1 MLEHEFLSLDI
12 ETISH
17 LFATGDLSPVELTQ
31 FYLQRIEAFDE
42 KINSYITVTKDH
54 AIQHAK
60 RAEEIF
66 TKGCK
71 AGRQKFNPLLGI
83 PISLKDL
90 YETKG
95 IRTTAGARIFRDN
108 IPTSDAQVVK
118 KLYKVGVVLLGKTNM
133 HEIALGLTTVNP
145 HYGVCR
151 NPWAKDRISG
161 GSSGGSAAALAAG
174 FCTASMGSDTG
185 GSIRVPAGLCGVVGL
200 KPTFGRI
207 SLRGV
212 MPLSW
217 NLDHVGPMGRR
228 VMDAAYLYQC
238 VAGFD
243 PEDAYSVRRPVENV
257 LKHIKDGVKNWRIA
271 LADDDY
277 FQKKDSEVMDLVF
290 KAAQVFETLG
300 AYVEKT
306 PFPGLYTAALSNS
319 QLVVSD
325 AATAYAQLFNEHPQ
339 EFGEDIRQRLEIGSQ
354 VRLQDYVQARRNQAV
369 LRRQFESFLGDYDL
383 LLMPT
388 TVVPAPM
395 IEGPDALEQARLLTR
410 FTAPFNSTGLPALSI
425 PCGFT
430 STGLPV
436 GLQLIAR
443 PWREASL
450 LQAAY
455 AYECATQ
462 WYKQVP
468 EL

>member
-1 MLEHEFLSLDI
+1 MLEQELLSMDI

-17 LFATGDLSPVELTQ
+17 LFSTGDLSPVEITQ
-31 FYLQRIEAFDE
+31 FFLRRIEAFDK
-42 KINSYITVTKDH
+42 KITSYISFTADQ
-54 AIQHAK
+54 AIQQAK
-60 RAEEIF
+60 RAEQVLI
-66 TKGCK
+66 KGRK

-95 IRTTAGARIFRDN
+95 IQTTAGARIFRDN
-108 IPTSDAQVVK
+108 IPTKDAQVVK
-118 KLYKVGVVLLGKTNM
+118 KLYKAGVVLLGKTNM

-151 NPWAKDRISG
+151 NPWSTDRISG

-217 NLDHVGPMGRR
+217 NLDHAGPMGRR
-228 VMDAAYLYQC
+228 VQDVAYMYQA
-238 VAGFD
+238 VAGYD
-243 PEDAYSVRRPVENV
+243 PEDANSIRRPVENV
-257 LKHIKDGVKNWRIA
+257 LRHIKDGVKHWRIA

-277 FQKKDSEVMDLVF
+277 FHKTDSEVLDLVY

-300 AYVEKT
+300 AHVEKT
-306 PFPGLYTAALSNS
+306 PFPGMYAAALSNS
-319 QLVVSD
+319 QVVVSD
-325 AATAYAQLFNEHPQ
+325 AATIYAQPFLEHPQ

-354 VRLQDYVQARRNQAV
+354 IKLQDYIQARRQQI
-369 LRRQFESFLGDYDL
+369 LLHRQFESFFDAYDL

-388 TVVPAPM
+388 TAVAAPL
-395 IEGPDALEQARLLTR
+395 IEGPTALEQARLLTR
-410 FTAPFNSTGLPALSI
+410 YTAPFNSTGLPALSI

-430 STGLPV
+430 QNGLPV

-443 PWREASL
+443 PWYEANL
-450 LQAAY
+450 LRAAY
-455 AYECATQ
+455 AYEDATR
-462 WYKQVP
+462 WYLKV
-468 EL
+468 LDL

>member
-1 MLEHEFLSLDI
+1 MQDHEVLSLGI
-12 ETISH
+12 EKISH
-17 LFATGDLSPVELTQ
+17 SYRTGDLSPVELTQ
-31 FYLQRIEAFDE
+31 FYLQRIDAFD
-42 KINSYITVTKDH
+42 KNITSFITVTADLAIRQAKSAEKVFTRMRKD
-54 AIQHAK
+54 Q
-60 RAEEIF
+60 
-66 TKGCK
+66 
-71 AGRQKFNPLLGI
+71 QKELPPLLGI

-118 KLYKVGVVLLGKTNM
+118 KLYKAGVVLLGKTNM

-151 NPWAKDRISG
+151 NPWSTDRISG

-174 FCTASMGSDTG
+174 FCAASMGSDTG

-200 KPTFGRI
+200 KPTFGRV
-207 SLRGV
+207 SLKGV

-217 NLDHVGPMGRR
+217 NLDHAGPMGKR

-243 PEDAYSVRRPVENV
+243 PQDAYSVRRPVENV

-271 LADDDY
+271 LADDEY
-277 FQKKDSEVMDLVF
+277 FQKADSEVLELVY
-290 KAAQVFETLG
+290 KAARVFETLG
-300 AYVEKT
+300 AQLERT
-306 PFPGLYTAALSNS
+306 PFPGLLTAAQSNG
-319 QLVVSD
+319 LVVVSD
-325 AATAYAQLFNEHPQ
+325 AATVYAPQFQKHPQ
-339 EFGEDIRQRLEIGSQ
+339 EFGSDIRQRLEIGSQ
-354 VRLQDYVQARRNQAV
+354 VKLQDYIQARRNQTH
-369 LRRQFESFLGDYDL
+369 LRRQFESFFGHYDIM
-383 LLMPT
+383 LMPT
-388 TVVPAPM
+388 TVVPAPP

-410 FTAPFNSTGLPALSI
+410 FTAPFNLTGLPALSI

-430 STGLPV
+430 SSGLPV
-436 GLQLIAR
+436 GLELIAK
-443 PWREASL
+443 PWHEASL

-455 AYECATQ
+455 AYETATQ
-462 WYKQVP
+462 WYLQVP